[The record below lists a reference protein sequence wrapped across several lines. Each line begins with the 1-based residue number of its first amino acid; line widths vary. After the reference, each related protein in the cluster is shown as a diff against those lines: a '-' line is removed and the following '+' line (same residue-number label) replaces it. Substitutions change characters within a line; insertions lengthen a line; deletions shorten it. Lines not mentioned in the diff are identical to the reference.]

1 MEFLPTC
8 RASFVVRR
16 SWLARANYVLLS
28 RDIASTGTQV
38 WPFSTHVNFN
48 PLHVIRVLLGLPF
61 GHVSV
66 EFLVI
71 LVPRDGVELVRF
83 QVVSET
89 RQRRGV
95 NDAPFDPFVYS
106 NLSLSLSR
114 LISIRVQEGRTDETG
129 SRHRARTA
137 NRFSISRRLDRFD
150 GWKRASNGNCY
161 PFPDN
166 EYLKYRAR
174 LMYSL
179 LLHIGDF
186 FPFPPA
192 PPFIRYS
199 VESSHLLV
207 IHGTRFVSF
216 RFQAL

>member
-89 RQRRGV
+89 RQRRG
-95 NDAPFDPFVYS
+95 
-106 NLSLSLSR
+106 
-114 LISIRVQEGRTDETG
+114 
-129 SRHRARTA
+129 
-137 NRFSISRRLDRFD
+137 
-150 GWKRASNGNCY
+150 K
-161 PFPDN
+161 
-166 EYLKYRAR
+166 
-174 LMYSL
+174 
-179 LLHIGDF
+179 
-186 FPFPPA
+186 
-192 PPFIRYS
+192 
-199 VESSHLLV
+199 
-207 IHGTRFVSF
+207 
-216 RFQAL
+216 